1 MPQAGETPPLGG
13 HKVEGDGNV
22 VLGNITQSTVT
33 IVQPPGGPPRTAPAP
48 EPLPAEGT
56 LPEPGPQRAGWYLP
70 VSRNNVFTG
79 RVPDLLALAAALLY
93 HPQAGVTAITALKG
107 EGGIGKS
114 QLAVE
119 FAYRYG
125 RCFHGVHWI
134 AAGETGDVAAG
145 IAACGAQ
152 MDLPG
157 WPERLPEQVTMT
169 LNAWAETPQRLV
181 ILDNLEDPDKL
192 RPWLGRLGACRLLL
206 TTRRGSW
213 PTELGVR
220 GHALGVLPPDEA
232 RELLRKLAPR
242 LEATPDADL
251 DALSSHL
258 GGLPLALDLA
268 GRYLEEVGGV
278 SAAAYRAEIQSGG
291 SLKHPSLVDWTR
303 TTPTAHAA
311 SLAATFA
318 LSFDQLNDDSPYD
331 ALAQRLFYAA
341 GYCAP
346 HAPIPPELLQKAV
359 EAEDA
364 PTFAR
369 ALRRLA
375 DLGLLRDSS
384 SVREGEGGPSLHPL
398 LAEFARL
405 VEPPDCG
412 ALSGLAKALM
422 EMSNAAYE
430 TRLPG
435 PWQPLRAHLEAAT
448 PLAEAA
454 GLEQAGELWGCLGL
468 CLEQFVQYPAAR
480 TCYERALAIDERV
493 YGNEHPEVATLASNL
508 GDLLR
513 TMGDLAGAKTQIERA
528 LAIDEQVYGREH
540 PSVATDAS
548 NLGLVLRAL
557 GDLAGAKALYERAL
571 AIDEQVYG
579 REHPNVARDA
589 NNLGGVLQDL
599 GDLAGAKALYERA
612 LAIAERVYGKEH
624 PEVATDAN
632 NLGLVLQDLGD
643 LAGAREQI
651 ERALAIGEQVYGKEH
666 PSVAIRL
673 VNLGAL
679 ARDEG
684 DLPAARDLFRR
695 ALGIFTRF
703 LPPEHGNI
711 QTAREWLEDTERE
724 MGG

>member
-1 MPQAGETPPLGG
+1 
-13 HKVEGDGNV
+13 
-22 VLGNITQSTVT
+22 VT

-242 LEATPDADL
+242 LEATPDAAL
-251 DALSSHL
+251 DALSAHL

-318 LSFDQLNDDSPYD
+318 LSFDQLNDDSPYA
-331 ALAQRLFYAA
+331 ALAQRLFSAA

-493 YGNEHPEVATLASNL
+493 YGTEHPNVAIRANNL
-508 GDLLR
+508 GSVLQDL
-513 TMGDLAGAKTQIERA
+513 GDRAGAKTQIERA
-528 LAIDEQVYGREH
+528 LVIGEKVYGREH
-540 PSVATDAS
+540 PQVAIYAS
-548 NLGLVLRAL
+548 NLGGMLKAL

-579 REHPNVARDA
+579 
-589 NNLGGVLQDL
+589 
-599 GDLAGAKALYERA
+599 
-612 LAIAERVYGKEH
+612 
-624 PEVATDAN
+624 
-632 NLGLVLQDLGD
+632 
-643 LAGAREQI
+643 
-651 ERALAIGEQVYGKEH
+651 KEH

-679 ARDEG
+679 ARAEG
-684 DLPAARDLFRR
+684 DLPKAQELFYR

-703 LPPEHGNI
+703 LPPEHSQI
-711 QTAREWLEDTERE
+711 QNAREWLEIVERE
-724 MGG
+724 MGR